1 MWERVKN
8 SMASLRTQLI
18 ITYVLV
24 TAFSFGIL
32 ALLLMKPVE
41 RVLMKREEDNLI
53 LIARTLGTTINPP
66 WSGKDRWGEDIWEKD
81 QLWTMRRCRE
91 FIAPFTKVRIRMLD
105 TKGHILTDSEWNWRR
120 WEAWTSHRSR
130 LPNLVEEQWRP
141 EVRRAV
147 AGEYGANLHRAE
159 NVPGAPDHIYIA
171 LPVYKTD
178 NALGKERLAFILY
191 LNKSL
196 ASVRK
201 DMAQFQQL
209 LKVWMIATLLATIL
223 AGILFSSR
231 LSSGLRAATQVARA
245 FAAGRMD
252 RRMREGGR
260 GEVGELAAAFNQ
272 MAVALQHQE
281 ELRRALLADVSH
293 ELRTPLTAITGCA
306 ESLVDGALREDTSTT
321 ERFLG
326 IIIRESERLR
336 RLVNDILELSKLQA
350 GALPIPRAPL
360 LIAPLLADG
369 IEIARMQAAEGVT
382 VTCATPPEI
391 DLDTLA
397 VLGNEDRLAQA
408 LRNLLD
414 NALHHAPNGSTV
426 TVQVE
431 AQPEW
436 VLLHISNVGEGIPPE
451 ELPWV
456 FDRFYRGNQGQVRT
470 GTGLGLAIVREILL
484 VHEGRVT
491 VESTVGQGTTFT
503 LHLPRVPALT
513 PSVSA

>member
-1 MWERVKN
+1 MWERLVN
-8 SMASLRTQLI
+8 SLASLRTQLI

-32 ALLLMKPVE
+32 ALLIMKPVE

-66 WSGKDRWGEDIWEKD
+66 WSGKDRLGEDIWEKD
-81 QLWTMRRCRE
+81 QLWTMRRCRDY
-91 FIAPFTKVRIRMLD
+91 IAPFTKVRIRMLD
-105 TKGHILTDSEWNWRR
+105 ARGDVLTDSDWEWRR
-120 WEAWTSHRSR
+120 WNTWVRHRASV
-130 LPNLVEEQWRP
+130 PNLAGERI
-141 EVRRAV
+141 EVRQAV
-147 AGEYGANLHRAE
+147 EGLYGAKLRPAE
-159 NVPGAPDHIYIA
+159 DKQGAPDNLYIA
-171 LPVYKTD
+171 LPVFKSD
-178 NALGKERLAFILY
+178 AKAGKERLAFILY

-196 ASVRK
+196 AGVRK
-201 DMAQFQQL
+201 DLAQFQQL

-281 ELRRALLADVSH
+281 QLRRALLADVSH

-306 ESLVDGALREDTSTT
+306 ESLADGALREDKTAT

-360 LIAPLLADG
+360 PLAPLLDDAVEIAHMQAGEDVTVAYDADG
-369 IEIARMQAAEGVT
+369 LEPA
-382 VTCATPPEI
+382 
-391 DLDTLA
+391 LA

-414 NALHHAPNGSTV
+414 NALHHAPPGSMV
-426 TVQVE
+426 MMRVE
-431 AQPEW
+431 MQPEW
-436 VLLHISNVGEGIPPE
+436 VLIHVSDAGEGIPPD
-451 ELPWV
+451 ELPWI
-456 FDRFYRGNQGQVRT
+456 FDRFYRGSQGQVRV
-470 GTGLGLAIVREILL
+470 GTGLGLAIVREIMLA
-484 VHEGRVT
+484 HEGRVT
-491 VESTVGQGTTFT
+491 VESAMGQGTTFS
-503 LHLPRVPALT
+503 LHLPRVQADV
-513 PSVSA
+513 PSGASA